1 MYFCTMNY
9 FNQESERL
17 VYRKLS
23 EADIPLWTEFFI
35 DNNLLHFLGLDLSK
49 SHLELATGWIT
60 RQFQRYEE
68 EGLGHLAVI
77 EKATGKLIGMT
88 GIIPREL
95 EGNSY
100 FEIAYSFIPSYWGKG
115 FASEASQQMKRFGLE
130 NKVANQFISIIDL
143 ENFASQAVAR
153 KNNMEIIF
161 NSTYEGMEVFIFG
174 TGNHK

>member
-1 MYFCTMNY
+1 MNY

-17 VYRKLS
+17 RYRKLT
-23 EADIPLWTEFFI
+23 EADIPLWIEFFI
-35 DNNLLHFLGLDLSK
+35 DNNLLHFLGLDMTK

-68 EGLGHLAVI
+68 EGLGHLAVV
-77 EKATGKLIGMT
+77 EKTTGKLIGMS

-95 EGNSY
+95 DGNSFY
-100 FEIAYSFIPSYWGKG
+100 EIAYSFIPNYWGKG
-115 FASEASQQMKRFGLE
+115 FASEASQQMKKFGFE
-130 NKVANQFISIIDL
+130 NKISTQFISIIDL
-143 ENFASQAVAR
+143 ENYASQNVAR

>member
-1 MYFCTMNY
+1 MNY

-143 ENFASQAVAR
+143 ENFAPQAVAR

-161 NSTYEGMEVFIFG
+161 NSNYEGMEVFIFA
-174 TGNHK
+174 TEKIK

>member
-1 MYFCTMNY
+1 MNY

-17 VYRKLS
+17 YYRKLT

-35 DNNLLHFLGLDLSK
+35 DNNLLHFLGLDMTK

-68 EGLGHLAVI
+68 EGLGHLAVV

-95 EGNSY
+95 EGKTY
-100 FEIAYSFIPSYWGKG
+100 FEIAYSFIPKYWGKG
-115 FASEASQQMKRFGLE
+115 FASEASQQMKKIGFE
-130 NKVANQFISIIDL
+130 NKISKQFISIIDL
-143 ENFASQAVAR
+143 ENYASQNVAR

-174 TGNHK
+174 IENHK

>member
-1 MYFCTMNY
+1 MNY

-17 VYRKLS
+17 LYRKLH
-23 EADIPLWTEFFI
+23 EADIPLWTDFFI

-77 EKATGKLIGMT
+77 EKATGKLIGMS

-161 NSTYEGMEVFIFG
+161 NSTYEGMEVFIFASE
-174 TGNHK
+174 KIK

>member
-1 MYFCTMNY
+1 MNY
-9 FNQESERL
+9 FNQESNRL
-17 VYRKLS
+17 IYRKLTES
-23 EADIPLWTEFFI
+23 DIPLWTEFFI
-35 DNNLLHFLGLDLSK
+35 DNNLLHFLGLDMSK

-77 EKATGKLIGMT
+77 EKASGKLIGMT

-95 EGNSY
+95 DGNSY
-100 FEIAYSFIPSYWGKG
+100 FEIAYSFIPINWGKG
-115 FASEASQQMKRFGLE
+115 FASEASQQMKKFGFE
-130 NKVANQFISIIDL
+130 NKISPQFISIIDL
-143 ENFASQAVAR
+143 ENYASQNVAR

-174 TGNHK
+174 TGNLK